1 MYRVG
6 QEVYIVC
13 NGWMIK
19 KARILKYGGGLYTL
33 EFEENSSLTR
43 LKAHR
48 LHSSVYSAKRSIF
61 RNR

>member
-1 MYRVG
+1 MYRIG

-13 NGWMIK
+13 NGWIIK

-33 EFEENSSLTR
+33 EFEENASLTR

-48 LHSSVYSAKRSIF
+48 LHINAYSARSSIIKR
-61 RNR
+61 R